1 MRGDARFT
9 PSARHLI
16 ELFCRVVRC
25 ELGVCGSVADLEPAD
40 GLGRHAAV
48 DLVGAHVLD
57 GGADVVV
64 HRRRR
69 RTARHRPARNRHHHH
84 HHSPLSQSHHH
95 HHHSS
100 PLSQSHKLPATAVT
114 TTTVLRVLSDI
125 LLASVSV

>member
-84 HHSPLSQSHHH
+84 YH
-95 HHHSS
+95 S
-100 PLSQSHKLPATAVT
+100 PLSQSHKLPATAAT